1 MNTKYYYLHYIKD
14 TLLQVNQS
22 LMYYYY
28 HIIKN
33 LRVDVMTPQ
42 EHILSNPFVYI
53 IQPTTT
59 TTFFVIVTKVVNSSQ
74 ELVDS
79 LHKEFIQLFIIYIYT
94 FEVNIRVT
102 VAYWLHVPYTIKYI
116 LKETNII
123 FKEIIV
129 LISLAHFPTTDIFS
143 CSATCRFSTFVY
155 CSLCNI

>member
-1 MNTKYYYLHYIKD
+1 M
-14 TLLQVNQS
+14 
-22 LMYYYY
+22 
-28 HIIKN
+28 
-33 LRVDVMTPQ
+33 
-42 EHILSNPFVYI
+42 YI
-53 IQPTTT
+53 IQPTT

-129 LISLAHFPTTDIFS
+129 LILAHFPTTDIFHVQLHVDLVPLYV
-143 CSATCRFSTFVY
+143 CM
-155 CSLCNI
+155 